1 MGIERF
7 IDPAKSNVNRFGRLV
22 AAWQSIIV
30 GSVLPV
36 SGFCLLTAVC
46 AQVRIPLPGT
56 DVPMTLQLLAVLLTG
71 LWLAPVQ
78 AVSAMVLYLV
88 AGAAGL
94 PVFTPQSAGLFGST
108 GGYLFGFVLAAWVV
122 SVLGRRHRGSVVR
135 LLFAATVGTVTV
147 FVMGVGVRAV
157 FFAGDL
163 QAAALTGF
171 WPFVSKAAVELALA
185 VLLCYCVDARRS
197 RRRAGDERVG
207 T

>member
-1 MGIERF
+1 MGIDRF
-7 IDPAKSNVNRFGRLV
+7 INPAKSNVNCSGHFAV
-22 AAWQSIIV
+22 ARQSPIV
-30 GSVLPV
+30 ASILPV

-46 AQVRIPLPGT
+46 AQVRIPLPYT

-94 PVFTPQSAGLFGST
+94 PVFAPQSAGLFGPT
-108 GGYLFGFVLAAWVV
+108 AGYLFGFVLATWVV

-135 LLFAATVGTVTV
+135 LLFAAAVGTATV

-185 VLLCYCVDARRS
+185 VLFCYCADGRRS
-197 RRRAGDERVG
+197 RRHAGGERVR